1 MAARRS
7 GSLLLQRCIFCS
19 RETLKR
25 NRNFSVHSFSR
36 IGNNLL
42 VASSRGGIFF
52 ASAPARKIN
61 PSFIGA
67 ISCHGREFHTSDP
80 THRKD
85 FYKILGVSPSADQ
98 KEIKKAYFDLAK
110 KYHPDTNKSAGAAEK
125 FQEISEAYEC
135 LSDDNKR
142 RSYDNF
148 GTADFGGAAGGNP
161 FGGGSPFG
169 QNVNAEEI
177 FRSFFGGRDSP
188 FGFQSAAGGFGEY
201 EQVQQHVLNLSFM
214 DAAKGCNKDITTRTR
229 VICNRCNGKR
239 AEPGTTYSQCSTCKG
254 TGEETVN
261 TGFFHMRS
269 TCRRC
274 GGQGVIISTP
284 CKKCRGKGSV
294 HETKTITIPI
304 PAGVEDGQ
312 TVRVPVEAGEIFVTF
327 KVSESK
333 IFERDGPNVSS
344 TVTISFTQAILG
356 GTIRAPGIHGEVEL
370 KIPPG
375 TQSHQKIRL
384 SGRGIPRLN
393 GMGKGDHFVNFK
405 IHIPKYLNDKQK
417 ALVLAYAEIE
427 DEVNGTVNGVDKSA
441 KGTKTAAEDDS
452 GLLGRLKKVF
462 CSEEDESDEDKDN
475 RRQGKA

>member
-25 NRNFSVHSFSR
+25 RLDFDMRHFSR
-36 IGNNLL
+36 IGNALF
-42 VASSRGGIFF
+42 VASSRGGIFV
-52 ASAPARKIN
+52 ASAPTRKIN
-61 PSFIGA
+61 PSSAGV
-67 ISCHGREFHTSDP
+67 ISCHRREFHTSDP

-85 FYKILGVSPSADQ
+85 YYKILGVSPNADQ
-98 KEIKKAYFDLAK
+98 KQIKKAYFELAK

-125 FQEISEAYEC
+125 FQEISEAYEV
-135 LSDDNKR
+135 LGDDDKR
-142 RSYDNF
+142 RSHDNF

-169 QNVNAEEI
+169 QSVDAEDI
-177 FRSFFGGRDSP
+177 FRSFFEGRGGS
-188 FGFQSAAGGFGEY
+188 FGGFQTSTGGFSDY
-201 EQVQQHVLNLSFM
+201 EQVQHVINLSFM
-214 DAAKGCNKDITTRTR
+214 DAAKGCDKDITTRMR
-229 VICNRCNGKR
+229 VTCNRCDGKR

-274 GGQGVIISTP
+274 GGQGHIITTP

-294 HETKTITIPI
+294 HETKTISIPI

-312 TVRVPVEAGEIFVTF
+312 TVRVPVGAGEIFVTF

-333 IFERDGPNVSS
+333 IFERDGANVSS

-356 GTIRAPGIHGEVEL
+356 GTLRAPGIHGEIEI

-417 ALVLAYAEIE
+417 ALILAYAELE
-427 DEVNGTVNGVDKSA
+427 DDVNGTVNGVDKSTKGA
-441 KGTKTAAEDDS
+441 KTVAEDES

-462 CSEEDESDEDKDN
+462 CSEEDDSDDDKDN